1 MLVDFYTSSSGDV
14 FDVAARLNGVSA
26 PTNEIAPYLA
36 GTSTNTSTTGSE
48 TGSGVTSTPLSG
60 GRRTVGG
67 LVEGGAFVATLVAL
81 GLAGAASIVL

>member
-36 GTSTNTSTTGSE
+36 GTSTNTTTTGSGS
-48 TGSGVTSTPLSG
+48 GSGVTSVPLSH

-67 LVEGGAFVATLVAL
+67 LVEGSVLVASLVAL
-81 GLAGAASIVL
+81 GLAGGASILL